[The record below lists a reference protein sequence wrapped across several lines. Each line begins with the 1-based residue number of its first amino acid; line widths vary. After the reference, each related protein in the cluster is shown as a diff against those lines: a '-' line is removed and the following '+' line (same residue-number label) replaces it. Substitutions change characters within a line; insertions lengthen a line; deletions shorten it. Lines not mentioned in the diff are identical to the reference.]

1 MKNKQALLLLLMFL
15 VLLLAASCSVPR
27 GLPAPE
33 ELPYETKGA
42 AFYVKLYD
50 GSVYR
55 GELIAAENDALYV
68 LPAENQHP
76 NMKRQNRLVQIP
88 WDAVDNYRVYYAH
101 GKSLAWFVPVYTVM
115 TLSHGWVSILTMPI
129 NLIATL
135 TAHVNSQHEHVL
147 RKKDI
152 APEALNLFARF
163 PQGIPQR
170 VSPQDIF

>member
-1 MKNKQALLLLLMFL
+1 MINKQVLL
-15 VLLLAASCSVPR
+15 VLLMLLLAVSCSVPR

-42 AFYVKLYD
+42 AFYVKLHD

-76 NMKRQNRLVQIP
+76 NMKRQSGVVQIP

-101 GKSLAWFVPVYTVM
+101 GKSLVWFVPLYTIV
-115 TLSHGWVSILTMPI
+115 TFSHGWFAFLTMPF

-135 TAHVNSQHEHVL
+135 TAHFTSQHEHVL

-152 APEALNLFARF
+152 APEELGLFARF
-163 PQGIPQR
+163 PQGIPTD
-170 VSPQDIF
+170 VALQDII

>member
-15 VLLLAASCSVPR
+15 MLLLAASCSVPR

-42 AFYVKLYD
+42 AFYVKLHD
-50 GSVYR
+50 GSVYL

-101 GKSLAWFVPVYTVM
+101 GKSRAWFVPVYTGM
-115 TLSHGWVSILTMPI
+115 TLSHGWFAFLTMPV

-135 TAHVNSQHEHVL
+135 TAHVTSQHEYVL

-152 APEALNLFARF
+152 APGELGMFARF
-163 PQGIPQR
+163 PQGIPQN
-170 VSPQDIF
+170 VSPGDIY